1 MAKKR
6 LRFFNFSPGLFLK
19 LALLTGFLIVVQS
32 PPVLLATGIPERW
45 ENKEYQPSID
55 IGTPINT
62 QGGGTRGAVR
72 SCLSASKP
80 LKALV
85 PSDNFGTTVA
95 AYPSF
100 LAYMPALSPQTPP
113 LSVEFVLEDKNHNEV
128 YKSKFKTSGK
138 SGIVTISLPTQA
150 GLVPLEIGQNYQW
163 SLSIICQ
170 PDDRAQDIS
179 VQGLVRRVALNPTLS
194 NQLRQA
200 SPQKQVEL
208 YAEARLWQDALA
220 TLAQL
225 RRDNPNDSA
234 IAADWAKLL
243 RSAALEDVTQE
254 SLLQGSTSPERSAA
268 SSSSPP

>member
-1 MAKKR
+1 MAQKR
-6 LRFFNFSPGLFLK
+6 FRFFNFSPGLFLK
-19 LALLTGFLIVVQS
+19 LALLAGVFILVQT
-32 PPVLLATGIPERW
+32 PQVLLATGIPERW
-45 ENKEYQPSID
+45 ETNEYQPSID

-62 QGGGTRGAVR
+62 QGGGTRGSAS

-85 PSDNFGTTVA
+85 PGDHFGTTVA

-100 LAYMPALSPQTPP
+100 LAYMPALSPQASP
-113 LSVEFVLEDKNHNEV
+113 LPVEFVLEDKNSNEV
-128 YKSKFKTSGK
+128 YKSTFKTSGK

-150 GLVPLEIGQNYQW
+150 GLVPLEIGQDYKW

-170 PDDRAQDIS
+170 PDDRSKDIS
-179 VQGLVRRVALNPTLS
+179 VQGLVRRVELNPTLS

-243 RSAALEDVTQE
+243 RSANLEDVTQE
-254 SLLQGSTSPERSAA
+254 SLLPGSTTPQRSAT
-268 SSSSPP
+268 SSSPP